1 MTSTV
6 VDLDVADSN
15 SFNIISRTRLKR
27 KQSTASDNC
36 PDDTEDEDGSG
47 GEEGVKGDASRSGK
61 MRGE

>member
-1 MTSTV
+1 MT
-6 VDLDVADSN
+6 LQ
-15 SFNIISRTRLKR
+15 IQRTILKR

-36 PDDTEDEDGSG
+36 PDDTEDEYGSG